1 MKTIIMITL
10 LAISVMSVNPTHA
23 DASRPWQIGF
33 QDPATPVMEELLT
46 FIMTL

>member
-1 MKTIIMITL
+1 MITL

-33 QDPATPVMEELLT
+33 QDPATPVMEGVINFL
-46 FIMTL
+46 MTL

>member
-23 DASRPWQIGF
+23 DAAQPWQIGF
-33 QDPATPVMEELLT
+33 QDPATPVMEGLLT